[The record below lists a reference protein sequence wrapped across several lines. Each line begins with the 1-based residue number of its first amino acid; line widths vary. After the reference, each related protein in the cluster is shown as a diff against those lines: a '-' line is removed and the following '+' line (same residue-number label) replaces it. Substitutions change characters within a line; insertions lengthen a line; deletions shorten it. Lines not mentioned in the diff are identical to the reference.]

1 MLNAERWARGART
14 YGADLSGYRRY
25 MVNHE
30 VGHALGRGHAA
41 CPRAGDPARVMMQQ
55 TKGVDACRPNPWPLD
70 HEAGRTD
77 DG

>member
-1 MLNAERWARGART
+1 
-14 YGADLSGYRRY
+14 

>member
-1 MLNAERWARGART
+1 MG
-14 YGADLSGYRRY
+14 
-25 MVNHE
+25 NHE

-41 CPRAGDPARVMMQQ
+41 CPRAGDPAPVMQ